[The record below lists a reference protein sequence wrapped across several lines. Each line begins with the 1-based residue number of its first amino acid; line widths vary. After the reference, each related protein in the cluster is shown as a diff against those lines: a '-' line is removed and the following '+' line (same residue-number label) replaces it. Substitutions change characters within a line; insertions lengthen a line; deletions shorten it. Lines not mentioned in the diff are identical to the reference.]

1 MTAATTEAA
10 APAEPASHHSNLSVA
25 GAAAL
30 VMGGMMGS
38 GVYLLPVELG
48 KVGSISILGWGLSSV
63 VALVVAAMFSQLVVA
78 APQARGVAG
87 YIQAGLGRFVGVQ
100 STILFW
106 TSYWFGNV
114 GVAVAAAGY
123 LGFLFPPLAEP
134 GARLGVTVALIWI
147 AVFLCWIG
155 PRMVGRVEG
164 LTLAVGLAPVVG
176 AAAIGWFWFDPHV
189 FLQSWN
195 PTGAAP
201 IEAIRSSAFTA
212 FWAFLSLECAVATSG
227 VVREP
232 VRNVPR
238 ATLAGVAGAAA
249 LYILA
254 SAALMGLLPAAALA
268 RSTAPFADAARV
280 TVGLAGAGLIAAC
293 AFLRASGG
301 LTGITLVAV
310 ETTREA
316 ADQGAFLAV
325 FRTRPGERASPINL
339 LTSGGLMTAVA
350 FGTAAPGLAD
360 QFGRIASATVVMS
373 LTIYALAGL
382 SLIRLRGAFETPRGR
397 AIAVAA
403 GAATAIAAVGMVAAG
418 SKVDLAIGLAPLVLG
433 AALYPALRRR

>member
-1 MTAATTEAA
+1 MTATTTEAA
-10 APAEPASHHSNLSVA
+10 RAAEPASHHSSLSVA

-48 KVGSISILGWGLSSV
+48 KVGSISILGWGLSTV

-87 YIQAGLGRFVGVQ
+87 YIQAGLGRFVGVL
-100 STILFW
+100 STILYW

-134 GARLGVTVALIWI
+134 GLRLAATVALIWV
-147 AVFLCWIG
+147 AVFFCWIG
-155 PRMVGRVEG
+155 PKAVGRVEG
-164 LTLAVGLAPVVG
+164 LTLAIGLAPVVG
-176 AAAIGWFWFDPHV
+176 VAAIGWFWFDPHV

-195 PTGAAP
+195 PTGAQP
-201 IEAIRSSAFTA
+201 LGAIRSSAFTA

-227 VVREP
+227 VVRDP
-232 VRNVPR
+232 VKNVPR
-238 ATLAGVAGAAA
+238 ATLAGVAGAAV

-254 SAALMGLLPAAALA
+254 SAALMGLMPAAALA
-268 RSTAPFADAARV
+268 KSTAPFADAARV
-280 TVGLAGAGLIAAC
+280 TVGVAGAGLIAAC

-301 LTGITLVAV
+301 LTGVTLVSA

-316 ADQGAFLAV
+316 ADQGAFLSF

-339 LTSGGLMTAVA
+339 LTTGGLMTAVA
-350 FGTAAPGLAD
+350 FGTATPGLAD

-373 LTIYALAGL
+373 LVTYALAGL

-397 AIAVAA
+397 TIAAAA
-403 GAATAIAAVGMVAAG
+403 GAATTLAAIGMVVAGSTTDLIIGLSPLVVAAV
-418 SKVDLAIGLAPLVLG
+418 
-433 AALYPALRRR
+433 LYPILRKG